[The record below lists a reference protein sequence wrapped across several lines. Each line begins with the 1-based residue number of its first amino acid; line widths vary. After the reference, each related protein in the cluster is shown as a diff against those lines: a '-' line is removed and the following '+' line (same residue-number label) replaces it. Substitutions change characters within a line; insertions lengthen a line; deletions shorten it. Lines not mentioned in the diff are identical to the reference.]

1 MDQSMDAPV
10 TSPTTLDPQTPA
22 ESQAVVGTPAPD
34 IVSPGFR
41 ERGGM
46 RRRLRFLRKAREL
59 AYRDLGGLV
68 FEMHRLGQRRDELIS
83 AKLATL
89 SHIDVELRA
98 IESALG
104 ERQGV
109 TVLREAGVAACPRCA
124 AIHSSEDRFC
134 PACGMPMGRHVERP
148 IAATPPAPLIPP
160 PGDLGPPP
168 GDPGPPTSEPGLRP
182 SDPGPP
188 PSVDAQSQPTRAF
201 EPPTVS
207 FGAPPTPDL
216 PGGPATG
223 ETTQE

>member
-10 TSPTTLDPQTPA
+10 TSPATRDPQAPA
-22 ESQAVVGTPAPD
+22 ESQAAVVGTPTPD
-34 IVSPGFR
+34 AISPGFR

-68 FEMHRLGQRRDELIS
+68 FEMHRLGQRRDDLIG
-83 AKLATL
+83 AKLTTL
-89 SHIDVELRA
+89 GHIDVELRA

-104 ERQGV
+104 ERQRV

-134 PACGMPMGRHVERP
+134 PACGMPMGRHAERP
-148 IAATPPAPLIPP
+148 IAATPPAPPT
-160 PGDLGPPP
+160 PPP
-168 GDPGPPTSEPGLRP
+168 GDPGATP
-182 SDPGPP
+182 SDPGAT

-207 FGAPPTPDL
+207 FSALPTPDL

-223 ETTQE
+223 ETTRE